1 MIKSTF
7 KDISFLGV
15 LNLVTFHSQTET
27 YEKIIFA
34 PRHWKMKHAG
44 VFQIALE
51 G

>member
-1 MIKSTF
+1 MTKSTY

-15 LNLVTFHSQTET
+15 LNWVTIHGQTEKYVEILST
-27 YEKIIFA
+27 HRDGKV
-34 PRHWKMKHAG
+34 KHAK